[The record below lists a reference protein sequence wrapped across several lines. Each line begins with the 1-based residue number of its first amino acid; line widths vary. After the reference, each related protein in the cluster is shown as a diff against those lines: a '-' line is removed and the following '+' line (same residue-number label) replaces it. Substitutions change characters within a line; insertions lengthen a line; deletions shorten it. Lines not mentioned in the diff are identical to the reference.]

1 MHNKPF
7 RPEPFS
13 DFSKPEVAAAFE
25 QGLATVKE
33 QLGQR
38 YPMIIGGKR
47 VDTGESIASVN
58 PSQPDQVVGYAARG
72 GLAEAEAA
80 VQAAV
85 EAFPAWADT
94 PAEVRARVLFKAAA
108 IMRRRRHELSAWM
121 CHEVGKNWAE
131 ADADTA
137 EAIDF
142 LEYYGRQM
150 LRLAAPQPLTPYP
163 GEENH
168 LYYRPLGVGVVHS
181 PFNFPLAI
189 LTGMTAA
196 AIVAGN
202 TVVVKPSTEAPV
214 IAAKVFEILEE
225 AGLPPGVANLLFA
238 DPVEVGDYLT
248 THKEVRFI
256 NFTGSKQVGCHI
268 YELAAKVQPGQKFLR
283 RVIAEMGG
291 KDAIIVDGSA
301 DLDEAAAGIVASA
314 FGFSGQKCSACS
326 RAVVTA
332 DVYDQVLEKVVARTR
347 ALKIGPATEKETDVG
362 PVAAE
367 RYQKKIL
374 EYIEIGKSEGRLVL
388 GGSARPGGFYVE
400 PTIFA
405 DVAPNARIAQEE
417 IFGPVLAFIK
427 AEDFEDALRIANDT
441 EYGLTGS
448 VYSRNRAN
456 LERARKAFMVG
467 NLYFNRTST
476 GAIVGVH
483 PFGGFNMSGTD
494 SKAGGP
500 DYLLLFTQAQAVSE
514 KL

>member
-1 MHNKPF
+1 V
-7 RPEPFS
+7 
-13 DFSKPEVAAAFE
+13 VA
-25 QGLATVKE
+25 
-33 QLGQR
+33 QLGKR
-38 YPMIIGGKR
+38 YPMIIGGRR
-47 VDTGESIASVN
+47 VDSGESIVSVN
-58 PSQPDQVVGYAARG
+58 PSQPEEVVGYAARG
-72 GLAEAEAA
+72 GVAEAEAA
-80 VQAAV
+80 VQAAL

-94 PAEVRARVLFKAAA
+94 PAEVRARILFKAAA
-108 IMRRRRHELSAWM
+108 IMRRRKHELAAWM
-121 CHEVGKNWAE
+121 CYEVGKNWAE
-131 ADADTA
+131 ADADAA

-150 LRLAAPQPLTPYP
+150 LKLAGPQPLTPYP

-168 LYYRPLGVGVVHS
+168 LYYLPLGVGVVHS

-189 LTGMTAA
+189 LCGMTAA
-196 AIVAGN
+196 AVVTGN

-214 IAAKVFEILEE
+214 IAAKFFEVLEE
-225 AGLPPGVANLLFA
+225 AGLPPGVANLLYA
-238 DPVEVGDYLT
+238 DPAEVGDYLT

-256 NFTGSKQVGCHI
+256 NFTGSREVGCHI
-268 YELAAKVQPGQKFLR
+268 YELAAKVQPGQTFLR

-291 KDAIIVDGSA
+291 KDAIIVDGTA

-326 RAVVTA
+326 RAVITA

-347 ALKIGPATEKETDVG
+347 ALRIGPATDRDTDVG

-367 RYQKKIL
+367 RFQKKIL
-374 EYIEIGKSEGRLVL
+374 QYIEIGKSEGRLVL
-388 GGSARPGGFYVE
+388 GGRALPGGYYVE

-405 DVAPNARIAQEE
+405 DVAPTARIAQEE

-427 AEDFEDALRIANDT
+427 ASDFDDALDIANGT
-441 EYGLTGS
+441 AYGLTGS
-448 VYSRNRAN
+448 VYSRSREN
-456 LERARKAFMVG
+456 LEQARRRFRVG
-467 NLYFNRTST
+467 NLYFNRKST

>member
-1 MHNKPF
+1 LIPAF

-13 DFSKPEVAAAFE
+13 DFKDPAVAAAFE
-25 QGLATVKE
+25 QALAAVKE
-33 QLGQR
+33 QLGKR
-38 YPMIIGGKR
+38 YPMIIGGRR
-47 VDTGESIASVN
+47 VDAAEAIRSVN
-58 PSQPDQVVGYAARG
+58 PSQPDQVVGYAAKG

-80 VQAAV
+80 VEAALQ
-85 EAFPAWADT
+85 AFPAWAAT

-108 IMRRRRHELSAWM
+108 IMRRRKHELSAWL

-150 LRLAAPQPLTPYP
+150 LKLAGPQPLTPYP

-196 AIVAGN
+196 AIVTGN

-214 IAAKVFEILEE
+214 IAAKLFAILEE
-225 AGLPPGVANLLFA
+225 AGLPAGVANLIYA

-248 THKEVRFI
+248 THKDVRFI
-256 NFTGSKQVGCHI
+256 NFTGSREVGCRI
-268 YELAAKVQPGQKFLR
+268 YELAAKVQPGQIFLR

-291 KDAIIVDGSA
+291 KDAIIVDGTA
-301 DLDEAAAGIVASA
+301 DLDDAAAGIVASA

-332 DVYDQVLEKVVARTR
+332 DVYDQVLEKVVARART
-347 ALKIGPATEKETDVG
+347 LKVGPATARDTDVG

-367 RYQKKIL
+367 RFQKKIL

-388 GGSARPGGFYVE
+388 GGNALPGGWYVE

-405 DVAPNARIAQEE
+405 DVAPTARIAQEE
-417 IFGPVLAFIK
+417 IFGPVVAFIK
-427 AEDFEDALRIANDT
+427 AEDFDDALRIANGT
-441 EYGLTGS
+441 PFGLTGS
-448 VYSRNRAN
+448 VYSRNREH
-456 LERARKAFMVG
+456 LEQARLEFMVG
-467 NLYFNRTST
+467 NLYFNRKST

-500 DYLLLFTQAQAVSE
+500 DYLLLFTQAQSVSE
-514 KL
+514 RL

>member
-1 MHNKPF
+1 MIPPY
-7 RPEPFS
+7 RPEPLS
-13 DFSKPEVAAAFE
+13 DFRNPAVTAAFE
-25 QGLATVKE
+25 QALAAVKA
-33 QLGQR
+33 QLGKR
-38 YPMIIGGKR
+38 YPMIIAGRR
-47 VDTGESIASVN
+47 VESGESIVSVN

-72 GLAEAEAA
+72 GVAEAEAA
-80 VQAAV
+80 VQAALA
-85 EAFPAWADT
+85 AFPAWADT
-94 PAEVRARVLFKAAA
+94 PADVRARILFKAAA

-150 LRLAAPQPLTPYP
+150 LKLAGPQPLTPYP

-168 LYYRPLGVGVVHS
+168 LYYLPLGVGVVHS

-189 LTGMTAA
+189 LCGMTAA
-196 AIVAGN
+196 AVVTGN

-214 IAAKVFEILEE
+214 IAAKFFEVLEE
-225 AGLPPGVANLLFA
+225 AGLPPGVANLLYA

-256 NFTGSKQVGCHI
+256 NFTGSRQVGCHI
-268 YELAAKVQPGQKFLR
+268 YELAAKVQPGQTFLR

-291 KDAIIVDGSA
+291 KDAIIVDGTA

-347 ALKIGPATEKETDVG
+347 ALKVGPATEKDTDVG

-367 RYQKKIL
+367 RFQKKIL
-374 EYIEIGKSEGRLVL
+374 EYIEIGKAEGRLVL
-388 GGSARPGGFYVE
+388 GGNALPGGYYVE

-405 DVAPNARIAQEE
+405 DVAPTARIAQEE
-417 IFGPVLAFIK
+417 IFGPVLAFTK
-427 AEDFEDALRIANDT
+427 ARDFDDALDIANGT
-441 EYGLTGS
+441 AYGLTGS
-448 VYSRNRAN
+448 VYSRSREN
-456 LERARKAFMVG
+456 LEQARRRFRVG
-467 NLYFNRTST
+467 NLYFNRKST

>member
-347 ALKIGPATEKETDVG
+347 ALKIGPATEKATDVG
-362 PVAAE
+362 PVTAE

-467 NLYFNRTST
+467 NLYFNRKST